1 MPSFVRG
8 VVVARVEAFARRE
21 GLAEV
26 TPELLDRIR
35 REMPVDFSKKLPFF
49 AR

>member
-1 MPSFVRG
+1 
-8 VVVARVEAFARRE
+8 VVSKRVEDYARRE
-21 GLAEV
+21 GIAEI

-49 AR
+49 ARND